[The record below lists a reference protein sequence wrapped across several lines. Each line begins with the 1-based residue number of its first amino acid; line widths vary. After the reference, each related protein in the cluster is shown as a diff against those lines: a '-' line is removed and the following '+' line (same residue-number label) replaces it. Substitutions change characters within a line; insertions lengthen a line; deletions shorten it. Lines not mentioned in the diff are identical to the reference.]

1 MKCTNCGTEL
11 KEGAVFCEQCGT
23 PVDPRPGRRHSE
35 DGYHRDKNNAHK
47 HGGAHFREPQKKKNK
62 ATRIV
67 LTALAAAAA
76 VAVCLFVLIKVF
88 CASDTELSDVQK
100 NFVRPA
106 EAVQIHR
113 SLKDPSNDSIKF
125 RFDDSDRV
133 LSCEYTADGIKY
145 SQKYEYDDS
154 AKKVIIETSYRN
166 RPIFS
171 KVIEYS
177 RVTEANRF
185 EDIDG
190 YYIRLGSD
198 LLDVKTTQ
206 APTEPTQPATA
217 AADMSDPKAYKDI
230 YISFLKN
237 TKTAFQSGR
246 LLYLNNDN
254 IPELILDSSSSGP
267 SYLCYISGGS
277 VQTFETAPARDIEYS
292 QKGELFKTGYVKNG
306 TKIWTLYRF
315 NGKNVSEEHHGSVNN
330 GNISNKD
337 NEDNEN
343 DNAVESGRAY
353 SLDNQPVTAQYY
365 ESFLEDC
372 KLNGSMDYCLKEN
385 MTGYIIDFK

>member
-1 MKCTNCGTEL
+1 MKCTNCGTQL
-11 KEGAVFCEQCGT
+11 KEGARLCEQCGT
-23 PVDPRPGRRHSE
+23 PVDPRQVRRQS
-35 DGYHRDKNNAHK
+35 DDSYHRDKNNTPK
-47 HGGAHFREPQKKKNK
+47 HGGAHFREPRKKNNK
-62 ATRIV
+62 ASRIV
-67 LTALAAAAA
+67 LTALIATAAA
-76 VAVCLFVLIKVF
+76 AVCLFVLIKVF
-88 CASDTELSDVQK
+88 CVSDTELSDVQAS
-100 NFVRPA
+100 FVRPA

-113 SLKDPSNDSIKF
+113 SLDDPSNDSIKF
-125 RFDDSDRV
+125 KFDDSDRV
-133 LSCEYTADGIKY
+133 LSCEYTADVIKY

-154 AKKVIIETSYRN
+154 SKKVIIKTSYRN
-166 RPIFS
+166 RPIFT

-198 LLDVKTTQ
+198 LLDVKPTQ

-217 AADMSDPKAYKDI
+217 APDMSDPKVYKDI

-254 IPELILDSSSSGP
+254 IPELILDSASSGP
-267 SYLCYISGGS
+267 SYLCYLSGGS

-292 QKGELFKTGYVKNG
+292 KKGELFTTGYVKNG
-306 TKIWTLYRF
+306 TKSWTLYRF
-315 NGKNVSEEHHGSVNN
+315 NGKSVSEEHHGSVNN
-330 GNISNKD
+330 GNGNNK
-337 NEDNEN
+337 DNEN
-343 DNAVESGRAY
+343 DNAVENNGAY
-353 SLDNQPVTAQYY
+353 TLDDQPVSAQYY
-365 ESFLEDC
+365 ESFLEER
-372 KLNGSMDYCLKEN
+372 KLNGSVDYCLKEN

>member
-1 MKCTNCGTEL
+1 MKCTNCGAEL
-11 KEGAVFCEQCGT
+11 KEGAQLCEQCGT
-23 PVDPRPGRRHSE
+23 PVGSRQGRRRS
-35 DGYHRDKNNAHK
+35 DDSYPRDKNTALK
-47 HGGAHFREPQKKKNK
+47 HGGAHFREPQKKNNK
-62 ATRIV
+62 ALRIV
-67 LTALAAAAA
+67 LTALISAAA

-88 CASDTELSDVQK
+88 CASDAELSDVQK
-100 NFVRPA
+100 SFVRPA
-106 EAVQIHR
+106 DAVQIHR
-113 SLKDPSNDSIKF
+113 SLEDPSNDSIKF

-133 LSCEYTADGIKY
+133 LACEYTADGRKY

-154 AKKVIIETSYRN
+154 AKKVVIETSYRN

-198 LLDVKTTQ
+198 LLDVKPTQ

-217 AADMSDPKAYKDI
+217 AANLSDPKVYKDI
-230 YISFLKN
+230 YISFLKH

-246 LLYLNNDN
+246 LLYLNKDN
-254 IPELILDSSSSGP
+254 IPELILSSSSSGP
-267 SYLCYISGGS
+267 SYLCYINSGS
-277 VQTFETAPARDIEYS
+277 VQTFETAPAREIEYS

-315 NGKNVSEEHHGSVNN
+315 DGKSVSEEHHGSVNN
-330 GNISNKD
+330 GNNSNKD
-337 NEDNEN
+337 DEN
-343 DNAVESGRAY
+343 DETVENSGAY
-353 SLDNQPVTAQYY
+353 FLDNQPVTAQYY

-372 KLNGSMDYCLKEN
+372 KLNGSVDYCLKEN